1 VRALLDTHTFLWSNT
16 DDSRLSNAVRQIIED
31 GANDIV
37 FSAVSALEIAI
48 KYVTGR
54 LPIPEPPAQWVTR
67 RLALQRL
74 TLLPVEISHGLHVAN
89 LPRHHGDPFDRLLV
103 AQAQIEGLVILTSDP
118 AIARYD
124 VETIW

>member
-1 VRALLDTHTFLWSNT
+1 
-16 DDSRLSNAVRQIIED
+16 VRQIIED